1 MATREELM
9 KIDESIQQFSDG
21 ERLGALT
28 QIYLEISL
36 PLQVAIWAAAAD
48 LRHLDAQKSDLGA
61 RNPLMKADSILVAM
75 K

>member
-1 MATREELM
+1 M
-9 KIDESIQQFSDG
+9 KTDERTKQFSDG

-28 QIYLEISL
+28 QIYLELSL

-48 LRHLDAQKSDLGA
+48 LRHLNAQKSDLGA
-61 RNPLMKADSILVAM
+61 RNPLMTADPMLVAM